1 MRAPSG
7 HLFFH
12 SEYAAI
18 RITVSDTIYKSLWL
32 YAYYESGLIF
42 VQ

>member
-1 MRAPSG
+1 MQTPPG

-18 RITVSDTIYKSLWL
+18 RITVSDTIYNG
-32 YAYYESGLIF
+32 YMLIMK
-42 VQ
+42 VV

>member
-1 MRAPSG
+1 MQTPPG

-18 RITVSDTIYKSLWL
+18 KITVSDTIYKSLWL